1 LNLSERDKNRAAFF
15 PEIPGSSKQSPCFLL
30 ELLVVI
36 FGKVGMTKFRID
48 PLRNPSQQCK
58 ISRSLGQLANSI
70 AKTNRQK
77 NASRK
82 RLLMAL
88 QKLEKLAKK
97 PTPKI

>member
-1 LNLSERDKNRAAFF
+1 ME
-15 PEIPGSSKQSPCFLL
+15 
-30 ELLVVI
+30 
-36 FGKVGMTKFRID
+36 KFKID
-48 PLRNPSQQCK
+48 ALRKPNQQCK
-58 ISRSLGQLANSI
+58 IARSLGQLANSI

-82 RLLMAL
+82 RLLKAL